1 MIDRSG
7 DMSKNPSGTKTAGKI
22 FAAFS
27 IVLLTAV
34 LAASWFI
41 GGQKRA
47 AQKYFGAVASG
58 SLSDMSKAAAPEY
71 MSGISKDDF
80 KAYCRAAFSSMPEF
94 SELTETDI
102 IGSKV
107 KISECRMN
115 GGLGSWI
122 CTADVDYYS
131 SGMSVSYE
139 SISFPVNFSGGKW
152 TVDYR
157 FEDLF
162 E

>member
-1 MIDRSG
+1 
-7 DMSKNPSGTKTAGKI
+7 MSKNPSGTKTAGKI

-27 IVLLTAV
+27 VVLLIAV

-47 AQKYFGAVASG
+47 AEKYFGAIASG
-58 SLSDMSKAAAPEY
+58 SLSDFNKAADHV
-71 MSGISKDDF
+71 SDISKDDF
-80 KAYCRAAFSSMPEF
+80 KAYCRAEFVSMPEF
-94 SELTETDI
+94 SELSETDI

-107 KISECRMN
+107 NISECRMN
-115 GGLGSWI
+115 GSINSWI

-139 SISFPVNFSGGKW
+139 NISFPVNFSGGKW

-157 FEDLF
+157 FEELF